1 MDFDAFHLVTILLIV
16 RLTLWKGNYFCVF
29 LSIPDITST
38 NEKSVDG
45 NKLCHCGFS
54 HIRTLEDF
62 HHGNKKR
69 TKNNKVIRDP
79 DDSEQIFI
87 PKIIFWIHLCFLY
100 LWCRWWC
107 RNTACGHADMFGK
120 VFGRL
125 YELIIYCDNSNA
137 NCTNGKKGYFFSF
150 SNWICTVHTRSHP
163 LHLLNYSRTVSHCF
177 SLQTELFAELVSC
190 RLHSS

>member
-16 RLTLWKGNYFCVF
+16 RLISARKGNYFCVF
-29 LSIPDITST
+29 LSIPDITSS

-54 HIRTLEDF
+54 RIRTLEDF
-62 HHGNKKR
+62 HHGNKQR
-69 TKNNKVIRDP
+69 TTKSSVTQMTANRTSYQKW
-79 DDSEQIFI
+79 SFEFTCIFCI
-87 PKIIFWIHLCFLY
+87 SGVGGGVEILHM
-100 LWCRWWC
+100 
-107 RNTACGHADMFGK
+107 DMWTCQ

-125 YELIIYCDNSNA
+125 YELIIYCDNSNV
-137 NCTNGKKGYFFSF
+137 NCTNGKKGSFFSF

-177 SLQTELFAELVSC
+177 SLQTALFAELVSC